1 MVVTPLYAYSLLPV
15 LSVSLL
21 LCFSLLV
28 YAGRSMLGLMIY
40 CGTVAVWTGA
50 LLLCVF
56 PPTADLGERLAPIGA
71 FIVASFAHA
80 AYDLMRQQNYLPVW
94 LAYVTAAVIT
104 IIGFLV
110 PGLLYSPSTFRAGP
124 AFWPAIGLAL
134 VAGLVPLVQLWRA
147 HRRAGS
153 VERRELL
160 ILAVSGIV
168 GSLGAWANAVLLTHG
183 VAVPYPMLM
192 VLASVLLVT
201 GLVGRLERASG
212 RRLLERSVLYAALAA
227 LLSAGFLFGVMTA
240 MSQSV
245 EPLIRQYRLGALF
258 LLFMAALA
266 VEPLRQH
273 AQRLLGKTLLGSH
286 ARSEDL
292 AHELVQQEARA
303 DQSARLAELGTFVS
317 AVAHEV
323 RNPLGVIAAHVKLLE
338 HAGADAEACDAI
350 RAELRRASTFI
361 EELLRYGRPRPL
373 ELRMIDLAAT
383 LRLSQSTARS
393 GAGVDT
399 DAITWSGLD
408 RLEQTLI
415 EADQAQIVQVFVVIF
430 DNAILALQSSERKVC
445 KVSLEK
451 RADGVKVSVE
461 DSGPGLP
468 SEIRERLFQPFV
480 TGRKRDGARTNTGS
494 GAAGGGRGGTGLGLA
509 IAKSIVER
517 HQGQIAFHASSL
529 GGAACSVLLPRVQ
542 AIVTAAE
549 PNEGRS
555 QALSKTPRQGSNEG
569 QGERHRDA

>member
-1 MVVTPLYAYSLLPV
+1 VTPLYAYSLLPV

-28 YAGRSMLGLMIY
+28 YAGRSMLGLMLY
-40 CGTVAVWTGA
+40 CGTVAVWTVS
-50 LLLCVF
+50 LLLCVL
-56 PPTADLGERLAPIGA
+56 PATAELGERLAPVGA
-71 FIVASFAHA
+71 FIVASYAHA
-80 AYDLMRQQNYLPVW
+80 AYDLTRQKRYAAVW
-94 LAYVTAAVIT
+94 LAYAIAAAIT
-104 IIGFLV
+104 SVGFFV
-110 PGLLYSPSTFRAGP
+110 PGLLYSPTTFRAGP
-124 AFWPAIGLAL
+124 LFWPAMGLAF
-134 VAGLVPLVQLWRA
+134 VAGSLPLSELWRA
-147 HRRAGS
+147 HRAAGA
-153 VERRELL
+153 VERRELV
-160 ILAVSGIV
+160 ILGVSGII
-168 GSLGAWANAVLLTHG
+168 GTLGAWANAVLLTHG
-183 VAVPYPMLM
+183 WAVPYPMLM

-227 LLSAGFLFGVMTA
+227 LLSAGFLFGVMTV

-273 AQRLLGKTLLGSH
+273 AQRLLGKKLLGSH

-292 AHELVQQEARA
+292 AHELVRLEARA
-303 DQSARLAELGTFVS
+303 DQSARLAELGSFVS

-338 HAGADAEACDAI
+338 RAGADVEACNAI

-361 EELLRYGRPRPL
+361 DDLLRYGRPRPL

-383 LRLSQSTARS
+383 LRLSHSTAVS

-399 DAITWSGLD
+399 AGIAWSGID
-408 RLEQTLI
+408 SLEQTLI
-415 EADQAQIVQVFVVIF
+415 EADQAQIMQVFIVIF
-430 DNAILALQSSERKVC
+430 DNAILALEHSDRKLC
-445 KVSLEK
+445 QVSLDK

-468 SEIRERLFQPFV
+468 SEIRERVFLPFV
-480 TGRKRDGARTNTGS
+480 TGRKREGS
-494 GAAGGGRGGTGLGLA
+494 RSGTGLGLA
-509 IAKSIVER
+509 IAKGIVER
-517 HQGQIAFHASSL
+517 HQGGITFHTASL
-529 GGAACSVLLPRVQ
+529 GGAACSVTLPRVQ
-542 AIVTAAE
+542 AIVSAPERREA
-549 PNEGRS
+549 P
-555 QALSKTPRQGSNEG
+555 SN
-569 QGERHRDA
+569 A

>member
-1 MVVTPLYAYSLLPV
+1 VTPLYAYSLLPV

-28 YAGRSMLGLMIY
+28 YAGRSMLGLMLY

-56 PPTADLGERLAPIGA
+56 PATAELGERLAPVGA

-80 AYDLMRQQNYLPVW
+80 AYDLTGQRHRLAVW
-94 LAYVTAAVIT
+94 LAYAVAAAIT
-104 IIGFLV
+104 TVGFFV
-110 PGLLYSPSTFRAGP
+110 PGLLYSPATFRAGP
-124 AFWPAIGLAL
+124 AFWPAMGLAL
-134 VAGLVPLVQLWRA
+134 VAGSLPLAQLWRA
-147 HRRAGS
+147 HRRAGA
-153 VERRELL
+153 VERRELV
-160 ILAVSGIV
+160 ILAVSGII
-168 GSLGAWANAVLLTHG
+168 GTLGAWANAVLLTHG
-183 VAVPYPMLM
+183 WAVPYPMLM

-201 GLVGRLERASG
+201 GLVERLERASG

-227 LLSAGFLFGVMTA
+227 LLSTGFLFGVMTV

-245 EPLIRQYRLGALF
+245 EPLLRQYRLGALF

-266 VEPLRQH
+266 VEPLRQQ
-273 AQRLLGKTLLGSH
+273 AQRLLGKKLLGSH

-292 AHELVQQEARA
+292 ARELVQQEARA
-303 DQSARLAELGTFVS
+303 DQSARLAELGSFVS

-338 HAGADAEACDAI
+338 RSGADAEACDAI

-361 EELLRYGRPRPL
+361 EDLLRYGRPRPL

-383 LRLSQSTARS
+383 LRLSQSTALS

-399 DAITWSGLD
+399 DAIAWRGLD
-408 RLEQTLI
+408 ALDQTLI
-415 EADQAQIVQVFVVIF
+415 EADQAQIMQVFVVIF
-430 DNAILALQSSERKVC
+430 DNAILALQNAERKVC
-445 KVSLEK
+445 QVSLAK
-451 RADGVKVSVE
+451 RADGVSVAVE

-468 SEIRERLFQPFV
+468 SEIRDRVFMPFV
-480 TGRKRDGARTNTGS
+480 TGRKREGA
-494 GAAGGGRGGTGLGLA
+494 GATRGGTGLGLA

-517 HQGQIAFHASSL
+517 HQGQIAFQPAAL
-529 GGAACSVLLPRVQ
+529 GGAGCSVWLPRVQ
-542 AIVTAAE
+542 AIVSAPAPHAAAA
-549 PNEGRS
+549 PI
-555 QALSKTPRQGSNEG
+555 
-569 QGERHRDA
+569 ERNA

>member
-1 MVVTPLYAYSLLPV
+1 MTPLYAYSLLPV

-28 YAGRSMLGLMIY
+28 YAGRSMLGLMVY
-40 CGTVAVWTGA
+40 CGTVALWTTA

-56 PPTADLGERLAPIGA
+56 PTTAELGERLAPIGA

-80 AYDLMRQQNYLPVW
+80 AYDLTRQRSYLPVW
-94 LAYVTAAVIT
+94 LAYAIAALIT
-104 IIGFLV
+104 IVGFFV
-110 PGLLYSPSTFRAGP
+110 PGLLYSPATFRAGP
-124 AFWPAIGLAL
+124 AFWPAMGLAL
-134 VAGLVPLVQLWRA
+134 VAGCVPLAQLWRA
-147 HRRAGS
+147 HRRAGA
-153 VERRELL
+153 VERRELI

-168 GSLGAWANAVLLTHG
+168 GTLGAWVNAVLLTHG
-183 VAVPYPMLM
+183 LALPYPMLM

-227 LLSAGFLFGVMTA
+227 LLSAGFLFGVMTV

-292 AHELVQQEARA
+292 AHALVQQEARA

-338 HAGADAEACDAI
+338 RSGADAEACEAI

-361 EELLRYGRPRPL
+361 EDLLRYGRPRPL
-373 ELRMIDLAAT
+373 ELRMVDLAAT
-383 LRLSQSTARS
+383 LRLSQSTAS
-393 GAGVDT
+393 NGAGVDT
-399 DAITWSGLD
+399 SAITWVGLD
-408 RLEQTLI
+408 SLEQTLI
-415 EADQAQIVQVFVVIF
+415 EADQAQIMQVFIVLF
-430 DNAILALQSSERKVC
+430 DNAILALQHSEHKVC

-451 RADGVKVSVE
+451 RADGVRVSVE

-468 SEIRERLFQPFV
+468 SEVRERVFQPFV
-480 TGRKRDGARTNTGS
+480 TGRKREGGTSGGS
-494 GAAGGGRGGTGLGLA
+494 RGGTGLGLA

-517 HQGQIAFHASSL
+517 HQGQIAFDGAAAVPREGSL
-529 GGAACSVLLPRVQ
+529 GGAVCTVQLPRVQ
-542 AIVTAAE
+542 AIVAAPE
-549 PNEGRS
+549 PR
-555 QALSKTPRQGSNEG
+555 EG
-569 QGERHRDA
+569 QAGALGEGQSRSA

>member
-1 MVVTPLYAYSLLPV
+1 MESVVTPLYAYSLLPV

-40 CGTVAVWTGA
+40 CGMVAVWTGA

-56 PPTADLGERLAPIGA
+56 PATADLGERLAPIGA

-80 AYDLMRQQNYLPVW
+80 AYDLTRQGNYWPVW
-94 LAYVTAAVIT
+94 LAYVTAAIIT
-104 IIGFLV
+104 IVGFLV
-110 PGLLYSPSTFRAGP
+110 PGLLYSPATFRAGP
-124 AFWPAIGLAL
+124 AFWPAMGLAL
-134 VAGLVPLVQLWRA
+134 VAGAVPLAQLWRA
-147 HRRAGS
+147 RRRAGA
-153 VERRELL
+153 VQRREFL
-160 ILAVSGIV
+160 ILAVSGII
-168 GSLGAWANAVLLTHG
+168 GTLGAWVNSVLLTHG

-212 RRLLERSVLYAALAA
+212 RRLLERSLLYAALAA
-227 LLSAGFLFGVMTA
+227 LLSAGFLFGMMTV
-240 MSQSV
+240 MSQNV

-292 AHELVQQEARA
+292 ARELVQQEARA

-338 HAGADAEACDAI
+338 RGGADAEACEAI

-361 EELLRYGRPRPL
+361 EDLLRYGRPRPL

-399 DAITWSGLD
+399 DAITWRGFEG
-408 RLEQTLI
+408 LEQTLI
-415 EADQAQIVQVFVVIF
+415 EADQAQIAQVFVVIF

-445 KVSLEK
+445 MVSLEK
-451 RADGVKVSVE
+451 RGDGVRVSVE

-468 SEIRERLFQPFV
+468 NEIRERLFQPFV
-480 TGRKRDGARTNTGS
+480 TGRKRDGARSGS
-494 GAAGGGRGGTGLGLA
+494 GGGGRGGTGLGLA

-517 HQGQIAFHASSL
+517 HHGQIAFHTSAL
-529 GGAACSVLLPRVQ
+529 GGAACSVALPRVQ
-542 AIVTAAE
+542 AIITASA
-549 PNEGRS
+549 PSEGRS
-555 QALSKTPRQGSNEG
+555 HALSKTSSPGAHEG
-569 QGERHRDA
+569 QGERPRNA

>member
-1 MVVTPLYAYSLLPV
+1 MTPLYAYSLLPI

-21 LCFSLLV
+21 LCFSLLI
-28 YAGRSMLGLMIY
+28 YAGRSMLGLMLY

-56 PPTADLGERLAPIGA
+56 PATAELGERLAPVGA

-80 AYDLMRQQNYLPVW
+80 AYDLTRQRHYLAVW
-94 LAYVTAAVIT
+94 LAYAVAAAIT
-104 IIGFLV
+104 TVGFFV
-110 PGLLYSPSTFRAGP
+110 PGLLYSPVTFRAGP
-124 AFWPAIGLAL
+124 AFWPAMGLAL
-134 VAGLVPLVQLWRA
+134 VAGSLPLAQLWRA
-147 HRRAGS
+147 HRRAGA
-153 VERRELL
+153 VERRELV
-160 ILAVSGIV
+160 ILAVSGII
-168 GSLGAWANAVLLTHG
+168 GTLGAWANAVLLTHG
-183 VAVPYPMLM
+183 WAVPYPMLM

-201 GLVGRLERASG
+201 GLVERLERASG

-227 LLSAGFLFGVMTA
+227 LLSAGFLFGVMTV

-245 EPLIRQYRLGALF
+245 EPLLRQYRLGALF

-266 VEPLRQH
+266 VEPLRQQ
-273 AQRLLGKTLLGSH
+273 AQRLLGKKLLGGH

-303 DQSARLAELGTFVS
+303 DQSARLAELGSFVS

-338 HAGADAEACDAI
+338 RGGADAEACDAI

-361 EELLRYGRPRPL
+361 EDLMRYGRPRPL

-383 LRLSQSTARS
+383 LRLSQSTALS

-399 DAITWSGLD
+399 DAIAWRGID
-408 RLEQTLI
+408 AIEQTLI
-415 EADQAQIVQVFVVIF
+415 EADQAQIMQVFVVIF
-430 DNAILALQSSERKVC
+430 DNAILALQNAERKVC
-445 KVSLEK
+445 QVNLEK
-451 RADGVKVSVE
+451 RADGVVVAVE

-468 SEIRERLFQPFV
+468 SEIRDRVFLPFV
-480 TGRKRDGARTNTGS
+480 TGRKREGAPGVT
-494 GAAGGGRGGTGLGLA
+494 RGGTGLGLA

-517 HQGQIAFHASSL
+517 HQGQITFQPASL
-529 GGAACSVLLPRVQ
+529 GGAACSVWLPRVQ
-542 AIVTAAE
+542 AIVAA
-549 PNEGRS
+549 PASR
-555 QALSKTPRQGSNEG
+555 AAAAPI
-569 QGERHRDA
+569 ERNA